1 MSKQIEEI
9 SGGEVI
15 NGVERLDDFIVHD
28 GLRTRPL
35 TYEEMS
41 NMSRSWDEYL
51 QEKQKEEQR
60 QREEHKQNY
69 INSLIVPGNVEATLR
84 KLAEAIYNLDMGKAE
99 RPVYLR

>member
-15 NGVERLDDFIVHD
+15 NGVEGLDDFIVHN
-28 GLRTRPL
+28 GIRTRPL
-35 TYEEMS
+35 TDEEMS
-41 NMSRSWDEYL
+41 NMSKSWDDYL

-69 INSLIVPGNVEATLR
+69 INSLIVPGDVEATFR